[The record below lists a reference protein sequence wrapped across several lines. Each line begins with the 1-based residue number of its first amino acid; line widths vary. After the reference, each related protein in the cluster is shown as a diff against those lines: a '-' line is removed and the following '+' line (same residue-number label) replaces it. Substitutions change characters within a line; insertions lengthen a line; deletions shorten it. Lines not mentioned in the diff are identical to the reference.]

1 METENKLFP
10 NELLSTW
17 FIQDRLKIIFK
28 EVVLYN
34 ISFLALIYIFHAW
47 NFEGGRSP

>member
-1 METENKLFP
+1 MEKENKLFP

-28 EVVLYN
+28 EVLLYK
-34 ISFLALIYIFHAW
+34 ISFLALRYIFHAW
-47 NFEGGRSP
+47 NFEGGRSS